1 MESFKI
7 CTFLPY
13 DCWVQLSRVD
23 INLIISR
30 RYCKLA
36 YQCQSH
42 HKRSLFFM
50 FSLNKRNFN
59 AWHEILFCWCTQQ
72 FLSHYY
78 VVTKSPCLPFIVL
91 DLSKASIVY
100 LPRSRARWRSRVSAF
115 IHFYER
121 CQVLRFTTC
130 WLASNSFTSFLV
142 NQNTN
147 LFWVARA
154 RLSALSASYMD
165 LPCSFDTLHRLR
177 LAKTITVPY

>member
-7 CTFLPY
+7 YTFLPY

-115 IHFYER
+115 IHFY
-121 CQVLRFTTC
+121 QKM
-130 WLASNSFTSFLV
+130 SSFAIHHMLVGFELLHLFLSKSEHKFILGCSRSSF
-142 NQNTN
+142 
-147 LFWVARA
+147 RA
-154 RLSALSASYMD
+154 
-165 LPCSFDTLHRLR
+165 
-177 LAKTITVPY
+177 

>member
-7 CTFLPY
+7 CAFLPY

-42 HKRSLFFM
+42 HKRSLFFV

-91 DLSKASIVY
+91 DLSKAS
-100 LPRSRARWRSRVSAF
+100 RSV
-115 IHFYER
+115 EG
-121 CQVLRFTTC
+121 T
-130 WLASNSFTSFLV
+130 LALQGLSFHSFLWKMSSFTIHHMLVGFELLHLFLSKSEHKFILGCSRSSF
-142 NQNTN
+142 
-147 LFWVARA
+147 RA
-154 RLSALSASYMD
+154 
-165 LPCSFDTLHRLR
+165 
-177 LAKTITVPY
+177 